1 MAIIKKFRIKHFKK
15 NRPIIEINNMSL
27 SFGSKK
33 ILDNVSFKINEGQIM
48 GLLGPNGAGKSTLMK
63 ILSGYLK
70 ATGGEVMIA
79 GCDPEKISLEAR
91 ARMLGVLTQKSSL
104 GFPFTAR
111 EVIAMGRMPFGVSEG
126 FDEVTEELLS
136 MFSVAA
142 DQSFLTMSGGEQQL
156 VQLCRVFA
164 QVWGRGSDAF
174 LLLDEPMTA
183 LDLRHQSKIAS
194 TLKKLSS
201 QGLGQLV
208 VMHDINLAAELA
220 DEIILMSNGKVVA
233 KGSVL
238 EALKVDNLERTF
250 DTVINQLGGGSERY
264 FRAELEK

>member
-1 MAIIKKFRIKHFKK
+1 MNLSARNISFAIKGRH
-15 NRPIIEINNMSL
+15 
-27 SFGSKK
+27 
-33 ILDNVSFKINEGQIM
+33 ILHDMDLEVQGGKTTV
-48 GLLGPNGAGKSTLMK
+48 LLGPNGAGKSTLMK

-70 ATGGEVMIA
+70 ATDGEVMIA
-79 GCDPEKISLEAR
+79 GCDPEKISLKAR
-91 ARMLGVLTQKSSL
+91 ARMLGVLTQRSSL
-104 GFPFTAR
+104 EFPFTAR

-126 FDEVTEELLS
+126 FDEVTQELLG
-136 MFSVAA
+136 MFGVAA
-142 DQSFLTMSGGEQQL
+142 DQSYLTMSGGEQQL

-164 QVWGRGSDAF
+164 QVWGRGSEAF

-183 LDLRHQSKIAS
+183 LDLRYQSKIVS
-194 TLKKLSS
+194 ILKKFSS

-220 DEIILMSNGKVVA
+220 DEIVLMSSGKVIA
-233 KGSVL
+233 KGSAA

-250 DTVINQLGGGSERY
+250 DTVINQLGGGRDRY

>member
-1 MAIIKKFRIKHFKK
+1 M
-15 NRPIIEINNMSL
+15 NL
-27 SFGSKK
+27 SARNISFATKDRH
-33 ILDNVSFKINEGQIM
+33 ILNDIDLEVQGGKTTV
-48 GLLGPNGAGKSTLMK
+48 LLGPNGAGKSTLMK

-70 ATGGEVMIA
+70 ATGGEVLIA
-79 GCDPEKISLEAR
+79 GCDPEKISLKAR
-91 ARMLGVLTQKSSL
+91 ARMLGVLTQRSSL
-104 GFPFTAR
+104 EFPFTAR

-126 FDEVTEELLS
+126 FDEVTQELLG
-136 MFSVAA
+136 MFGVAA
-142 DQSFLTMSGGEQQL
+142 DQSYLTMSGGEQQL

-164 QVWGRGSDAF
+164 QVWGRGSEAF

-183 LDLRHQSKIAS
+183 LDLRYQSKIVS
-194 TLKKLSS
+194 ILKKLSS

-220 DEIILMSNGKVVA
+220 DEIVLMSSGKVIA
-233 KGSVL
+233 KGSAA

-250 DTVINQLGGGSERY
+250 DTVINQLGGGRDRY

>member
-1 MAIIKKFRIKHFKK
+1 MNLSARNISFATKDRHIL
-15 NRPIIEINNMSL
+15 NNIDL
-27 SFGSKK
+27 EVQGGKTT
-33 ILDNVSFKINEGQIM
+33 V
-48 GLLGPNGAGKSTLMK
+48 LLGPNGAGKSTLMK

-70 ATGGEVMIA
+70 ASDGEVMIA
-79 GCDPEKISLEAR
+79 GCDPAKISLKAR
-91 ARMLGVLTQKSSL
+91 ARMLGVLTQRSSL
-104 GFPFTAR
+104 EFPFTAR

-126 FDEVTEELLS
+126 FDEVTQELLG
-136 MFSVAA
+136 MFGVAA
-142 DQSFLTMSGGEQQL
+142 DQSYLTMSGGEQQL

-164 QVWGRGSDAF
+164 QVWGRGSEAF

-183 LDLRHQSKIAS
+183 LDLRYQSKIVS
-194 TLKKLSS
+194 ILKKFSS

-220 DEIILMSNGKVVA
+220 DEIVLMSSGKVIA
-233 KGSVL
+233 KGSAA

-250 DTVINQLGGGSERY
+250 DTVINQLGGGRDRY

>member
-1 MAIIKKFRIKHFKK
+1 M
-15 NRPIIEINNMSL
+15 NL
-27 SFGSKK
+27 SAR
-33 ILDNVSFKINEGQIM
+33 NVSFGIVDRNFLRDIDLEVRGGKTTV
-48 GLLGPNGAGKSTLMK
+48 LLGPNGAGKSTLMK

-70 ATGGEVMIA
+70 TTGGEVLVD
-79 GCDPEKISLEAR
+79 GCDPEKISLKAR

-104 GFPFTAR
+104 EFPFTAR

-126 FDEVTEELLS
+126 FDEVTQELLG
-136 MFSVAA
+136 MFGIAA
-142 DQSFLTMSGGEQQL
+142 DQSYLTMSGGEQQL

-164 QVWGRGSDAF
+164 QVWGRGSEAF

-201 QGLGQLV
+201 QGLGQLI

-220 DEIILMSNGKVVA
+220 DEIVLMSHGEVVA
-233 KGSVL
+233 KGSAS

-250 DTVINQLGGGSERY
+250 DTVINQLGGGRDRY

>member
-1 MAIIKKFRIKHFKK
+1 MNLSARNISFATKDRHIL
-15 NRPIIEINNMSL
+15 NNIDL
-27 SFGSKK
+27 EVQGGKTT
-33 ILDNVSFKINEGQIM
+33 V
-48 GLLGPNGAGKSTLMK
+48 LLGPNGAGKSTLMK

-70 ATGGEVMIA
+70 ATGGEVLIA
-79 GCDPEKISLEAR
+79 GCDPEKISLKAR
-91 ARMLGVLTQKSSL
+91 ARMLGVLTQRSSL
-104 GFPFTAR
+104 EFPFTAR

-126 FDEVTEELLS
+126 FDEVTQELLG
-136 MFSVAA
+136 MFGVAA
-142 DQSFLTMSGGEQQL
+142 DQSYLTMSGGEQQL

-164 QVWGRGSDAF
+164 QVWGRGSEAF

-183 LDLRHQSKIAS
+183 LDLRYQSKIVS
-194 TLKKLSS
+194 ILKKFSS

-220 DEIILMSNGKVVA
+220 DEIVLMSSGKVIA
-233 KGSVL
+233 KGSAA

-250 DTVINQLGGGSERY
+250 DTVINQLGGGRDRY

>member
-1 MAIIKKFRIKHFKK
+1 MNLSARNISFAIEGLTILRDIDL
-15 NRPIIEINNMSL
+15 EIQ
-27 SFGSKK
+27 GGKTT
-33 ILDNVSFKINEGQIM
+33 V
-48 GLLGPNGAGKSTLMK
+48 LLGPNGAGKSTLMK

-70 ATGGEVMIA
+70 ATGGDVMIA

-91 ARMLGVLTQKSSL
+91 ARMLGVLTQRSSL
-104 GFPFTAR
+104 EFPFTAR
-111 EVIAMGRMPFGVSEG
+111 EVIAMGRTPFGVSEG
-126 FDEVTEELLS
+126 FDEVTQELLS
-136 MFSVAA
+136 MFGVAA
-142 DQSFLTMSGGEQQL
+142 DQSYLTMSGGEQQL

-164 QVWGRGSDAF
+164 QVWGRGSEAF

-183 LDLRHQSKIAS
+183 LDLRYQSKIVS
-194 TLKKLSS
+194 ILKKLSS

-220 DEIILMSNGKVVA
+220 DEIVLMSSGKVIA
-233 KGSVL
+233 KGSAA

-250 DTVINQLGGGSERY
+250 DTVINQLGGGRDRY

>member
-1 MAIIKKFRIKHFKK
+1 MNLSARNISFTIKDLAILRDID
-15 NRPIIEINNMSL
+15 
-27 SFGSKK
+27 
-33 ILDNVSFKINEGQIM
+33 LDVQGGKTTV
-48 GLLGPNGAGKSTLMK
+48 LLGPNGAGKSTLMK

-70 ATGGEVMIA
+70 ATAGEVLVA
-79 GCDPEKISLEAR
+79 GRDPEAIPLKAR
-91 ARMLGVLTQKSSL
+91 ARMLGVLTQRSTL
-104 GFPFTAR
+104 EFPFTAR

-126 FDEVTEELLS
+126 FDEVTSELLN
-136 MFSVAA
+136 MFGVVA
-142 DQSFLTMSGGEQQL
+142 DQSYLTMSGGEQQL

-164 QVWGRGSDAF
+164 QVWGRGSEAF

-194 TLKKLSS
+194 TLKKLSA

-220 DEIILMSNGKVVA
+220 DEIVLMSHGKVVA
-233 KGSVL
+233 KGATA
-238 EALKVDNLERTF
+238 ETLKVDNLERTF

>member
-1 MAIIKKFRIKHFKK
+1 MNLSARNISFAIEGLTILRDIDL
-15 NRPIIEINNMSL
+15 EIQ
-27 SFGSKK
+27 GGKTT
-33 ILDNVSFKINEGQIM
+33 V
-48 GLLGPNGAGKSTLMK
+48 LLGPNGAGKSTLMK

-91 ARMLGVLTQKSSL
+91 ARMLGVLTQRSSL
-104 GFPFTAR
+104 EFPFTAR
-111 EVIAMGRMPFGVSEG
+111 EVIAMGRTPFGVSEG
-126 FDEVTEELLS
+126 FDEVTQELLS
-136 MFSVAA
+136 MFGVAA
-142 DQSFLTMSGGEQQL
+142 DQSYLTMSGGEQQL

-164 QVWGRGSDAF
+164 QVWGRGSEAF

-183 LDLRHQSKIAS
+183 LDLRYQSKIVS
-194 TLKKLSS
+194 ILKKLSS

-220 DEIILMSNGKVVA
+220 DEIVLMSSGKVIA
-233 KGSVL
+233 KGSAA

-250 DTVINQLGGGSERY
+250 DTVINQLGGGRDRY

>member
-1 MAIIKKFRIKHFKK
+1 MNLSARNISFAIKDLTILRDIDL
-15 NRPIIEINNMSL
+15 EIQ
-27 SFGSKK
+27 GGKTTA
-33 ILDNVSFKINEGQIM
+33 
-48 GLLGPNGAGKSTLMK
+48 LLGPNGAGKSTLMK

-79 GCDPEKISLEAR
+79 GCDPEKISLKAR
-91 ARMLGVLTQKSSL
+91 ARMLGVLTQRSSL
-104 GFPFTAR
+104 EFPFTAR
-111 EVIAMGRMPFGVSEG
+111 EIVAMGRMPFGVSEG
-126 FDEVTEELLS
+126 FDEVTQELLS
-136 MFSVAA
+136 MFGVAA
-142 DQSFLTMSGGEQQL
+142 DQSYLTMSGGEQQL

-164 QVWGRGSDAF
+164 QVWGRGSEAF
-174 LLLDEPMTA
+174 LLLDEPMIA

-220 DEIILMSNGKVVA
+220 DEIVLMSHGKVVA
-233 KGSVL
+233 KGSAA

-250 DTVINQLGGGSERY
+250 DTVINQLGGGRERY
-264 FRAELEK
+264 FRAEFEK

>member
-1 MAIIKKFRIKHFKK
+1 MNLSARNISFAIKDLTILRDIDL
-15 NRPIIEINNMSL
+15 EIQ
-27 SFGSKK
+27 GGKTT
-33 ILDNVSFKINEGQIM
+33 V
-48 GLLGPNGAGKSTLMK
+48 LLGPNGAGKSTLMK

-91 ARMLGVLTQKSSL
+91 ARMLGVLTQRSSL
-104 GFPFTAR
+104 EFPFTAR

-126 FDEVTEELLS
+126 FDEVTQELLS
-136 MFSVAA
+136 MFGVAA
-142 DQSFLTMSGGEQQL
+142 DQSYLTMSGGEQQL

-164 QVWGRGSDAF
+164 QVWGRGSEAF

-220 DEIILMSNGKVVA
+220 DEIVLMSHGKVVA
-233 KGSVL
+233 KGSAA

-250 DTVINQLGGGSERY
+250 DTVINQLGEGRERY

>member
-1 MAIIKKFRIKHFKK
+1 MNLSARNISFATKDRHIL
-15 NRPIIEINNMSL
+15 NNIDL
-27 SFGSKK
+27 EVQGGKTT
-33 ILDNVSFKINEGQIM
+33 V
-48 GLLGPNGAGKSTLMK
+48 LLGPNGAGKSTLMK

-70 ATGGEVMIA
+70 ATGGEVLIA
-79 GCDPEKISLEAR
+79 GCDPEKISLKAR
-91 ARMLGVLTQKSSL
+91 ARMLGVLTQRSSL
-104 GFPFTAR
+104 EFPFTAR

-126 FDEVTEELLS
+126 FDEVTQELLG
-136 MFSVAA
+136 MFGVAA
-142 DQSFLTMSGGEQQL
+142 DQSYLTMSGGEQQL

-164 QVWGRGSDAF
+164 QVWGRGSEAF

-183 LDLRHQSKIAS
+183 LDLRYQSKIAS

-220 DEIILMSNGKVVA
+220 DEIVLMSSGKVIA
-233 KGSVL
+233 KGSAA

-250 DTVINQLGGGSERY
+250 DTVINQLGGGRDRY

>member
-1 MAIIKKFRIKHFKK
+1 MNLSAGNISFAIKDLTILRDIDL
-15 NRPIIEINNMSL
+15 EIQ
-27 SFGSKK
+27 GGKTTA
-33 ILDNVSFKINEGQIM
+33 
-48 GLLGPNGAGKSTLMK
+48 LLGPNGAGKSTLMK

-79 GCDPEKISLEAR
+79 GCDPEKISLKAR
-91 ARMLGVLTQKSSL
+91 ARMLGVLTQRSSL
-104 GFPFTAR
+104 EFPFTAR
-111 EVIAMGRMPFGVSEG
+111 EVVAMGRMPFGVSEG
-126 FDEVTEELLS
+126 FDEVTQELLS
-136 MFSVAA
+136 MFGVAA
-142 DQSFLTMSGGEQQL
+142 DQSYLTMSGGEQQL

-164 QVWGRGSDAF
+164 QVWGRGSEAF
-174 LLLDEPMTA
+174 LLLDEPMIA

-220 DEIILMSNGKVVA
+220 DEIVLMSHGRVVA
-233 KGSVL
+233 KGSAA

-250 DTVINQLGGGSERY
+250 DTVINQLGGGRERY
-264 FRAELEK
+264 FRAEFEK

>member
-1 MAIIKKFRIKHFKK
+1 MNLSARNISFATKDRHIL
-15 NRPIIEINNMSL
+15 NNIDL
-27 SFGSKK
+27 EVQGGKTT
-33 ILDNVSFKINEGQIM
+33 V
-48 GLLGPNGAGKSTLMK
+48 LLGPNGAGKSTLMK

-70 ATGGEVMIA
+70 ATGGEVLIA
-79 GCDPEKISLEAR
+79 GCDPEKISLKAR
-91 ARMLGVLTQKSSL
+91 ARMLGVLTQRSSL
-104 GFPFTAR
+104 EFPFTAR

-126 FDEVTEELLS
+126 FDEVTQELLG
-136 MFSVAA
+136 MFGVAA
-142 DQSFLTMSGGEQQL
+142 DQSYLTMSGGEQQL

-164 QVWGRGSDAF
+164 QVWGRGSEAF

-183 LDLRHQSKIAS
+183 LDLRYQSKIVS
-194 TLKKLSS
+194 ILKKLSS

-220 DEIILMSNGKVVA
+220 DEIVLMSSGKVIA
-233 KGSVL
+233 KGSAA

-250 DTVINQLGGGSERY
+250 DTVINQLGGGRDRY

>member
-1 MAIIKKFRIKHFKK
+1 MNLSARNISFAIKGRH
-15 NRPIIEINNMSL
+15 
-27 SFGSKK
+27 
-33 ILDNVSFKINEGQIM
+33 ILHDMDLEVQGGKTTV
-48 GLLGPNGAGKSTLMK
+48 LLGPNGAGKSTLMK

-79 GCDPEKISLEAR
+79 GCDPAKISLKAR
-91 ARMLGVLTQKSSL
+91 ARMLGVLTQRSSL
-104 GFPFTAR
+104 EFPFTAR

-126 FDEVTEELLS
+126 FDEVTQELLG
-136 MFSVAA
+136 MFGVAA
-142 DQSFLTMSGGEQQL
+142 DQSYLTMSGGEQQL

-164 QVWGRGSDAF
+164 QVWGRGSEAF

-183 LDLRHQSKIAS
+183 LDLRYQSKIVS
-194 TLKKLSS
+194 ILKKFSS

-220 DEIILMSNGKVVA
+220 DEIVLMSSGKVIA
-233 KGSVL
+233 KGSAA

-250 DTVINQLGGGSERY
+250 DTVINQLGGGRDRY

>member
-1 MAIIKKFRIKHFKK
+1 MNLSARNISFAIKDLTILRDIDL
-15 NRPIIEINNMSL
+15 EIQ
-27 SFGSKK
+27 GGKTTA
-33 ILDNVSFKINEGQIM
+33 
-48 GLLGPNGAGKSTLMK
+48 LLGPNGAGKSTLMK

-79 GCDPEKISLEAR
+79 GCDPEKISLKAR
-91 ARMLGVLTQKSSL
+91 ARMLGVLTQRSSL
-104 GFPFTAR
+104 EFPFTAR
-111 EVIAMGRMPFGVSEG
+111 EVVAMGRMPFGVSEG
-126 FDEVTEELLS
+126 FDEVTQELLS
-136 MFSVAA
+136 MFGVAA
-142 DQSFLTMSGGEQQL
+142 DQSYLTMSGGEQQL

-164 QVWGRGSDAF
+164 QVWGRGSEAF
-174 LLLDEPMTA
+174 LLLDEPMIA

-220 DEIILMSNGKVVA
+220 DEIVLMSHGKVVA
-233 KGSVL
+233 KGSAA

-250 DTVINQLGGGSERY
+250 DTVINQLGGGRERY
-264 FRAELEK
+264 FRAEFEK

>member
-1 MAIIKKFRIKHFKK
+1 MDLEVQGGKTT
-15 NRPIIEINNMSL
+15 
-27 SFGSKK
+27 
-33 ILDNVSFKINEGQIM
+33 V
-48 GLLGPNGAGKSTLMK
+48 LLGPNGAGKSTLMK

-70 ATGGEVMIA
+70 ASDGEVMIA
-79 GCDPEKISLEAR
+79 GCDPAKISLKAR
-91 ARMLGVLTQKSSL
+91 ARMLGVLTQRSSL
-104 GFPFTAR
+104 EFPFTAR

-126 FDEVTEELLS
+126 FDEVTQELLG
-136 MFSVAA
+136 MFGVAA
-142 DQSFLTMSGGEQQL
+142 DQSYLTMSGGEQQL

-164 QVWGRGSDAF
+164 QVWGRGSEAF

-183 LDLRHQSKIAS
+183 LDLRYQSKIVS
-194 TLKKLSS
+194 ILKKFSS

-220 DEIILMSNGKVVA
+220 DEIVLMSSGKVIA
-233 KGSVL
+233 KGSAA

-250 DTVINQLGGGSERY
+250 DTVINQLGGGRDRY

>member
-1 MAIIKKFRIKHFKK
+1 MNLSARNISFAIKDLTILRDIDL
-15 NRPIIEINNMSL
+15 EIQ
-27 SFGSKK
+27 GGKTTA
-33 ILDNVSFKINEGQIM
+33 
-48 GLLGPNGAGKSTLMK
+48 LLGPNGAGKSTLMK

-79 GCDPEKISLEAR
+79 GCDPEKISLKAR
-91 ARMLGVLTQKSSL
+91 ARMLGVLTQRSSL
-104 GFPFTAR
+104 EFPFTAR
-111 EVIAMGRMPFGVSEG
+111 EIVAMGRMPFGVSEG
-126 FDEVTEELLS
+126 FDEVTQELLS
-136 MFSVAA
+136 MFGVAA
-142 DQSFLTMSGGEQQL
+142 DQSYLTMSGGEQQL

-164 QVWGRGSDAF
+164 QVWGRGSEAF
-174 LLLDEPMTA
+174 LLLDEPMIA

-220 DEIILMSNGKVVA
+220 DEIVLMSHGKVVA
-233 KGSVL
+233 KGSAA

-250 DTVINQLGGGSERY
+250 DTVINQLGVGRERY
-264 FRAELEK
+264 FRAEFEK